1 MLTDWDKF
9 WEEND
14 ISEQHS
20 ADLEVQQMP
29 RTYVVE
35 MYPTH
40 TDVEYIEWTQITPH
54 LHFEEAHTV
63 SVTLGQCAPGYR
75 YRIQKVERDY

>member
-1 MLTDWDKF
+1 MTLTDWDKF
-9 WEEND
+9 WEED
-14 ISEQHS
+14 LKHWEVEPS
-20 ADLEVQQMP
+20 AELGGP
-29 RTYVVE
+29 TYIVE

-75 YRIQKVERDY
+75 YRITKITRED